1 MKSVCIDFDIK
12 EAVEYMNGEGLVG
25 YQGIKTHVVFDVKM
39 EDFWRKFRLVT
50 SEHLIKLP

>member
-1 MKSVCIDFDIK
+1 MKSVYIDFDIK
-12 EAVEYMNGEGLVG
+12 EAGEYMNGEGLVG

-39 EDFWRKFRLVT
+39 EGFWRKFRLVT

>member
-12 EAVEYMNGEGLVG
+12 EAGEYMNGEGLVG